1 MWKQV
6 GRAAAV
12 SLIATINYRLA
23 NSNKE
28 TLSMPRFLSMK
39 KCLLALA
46 VFGIVALANGSAQAD
61 PISVCTG
68 PGCST
73 TNVTGTIVA
82 GNGTVT
88 ITLNNNLTNAQVVS
102 VIQNISGV
110 YFQVSGYTLGAV
122 SLSGSS
128 STQSTNVDGSGNATL
143 AGAVN
148 PTGWGA
154 GHNGSLISVCVVCAG
169 SFNVGPTSGPE
180 QTIIGGTGSGA
191 YANANGSIAGNGP
204 HNPFLVGTT
213 TFTLVVPGVTVN
225 STFSNVV
232 IQFGTTATPP
242 QPQEQQTPEPASM
255 LLLGSGLAGLAA
267 GLRRKFGKR

>member
-1 MWKQV
+1 MP
-6 GRAAAV
+6 
-12 SLIATINYRLA
+12 SF
-23 NSNKE
+23 SN
-28 TLSMPRFLSMK
+28 LK
-39 KCLLALA
+39 KYCLALA
-46 VFGIVALANGSAQAD
+46 VFGLLGLAQGTAKAD

-73 TNVTGTIVA
+73 TNVSGTIVA

-122 SLSGSS
+122 SLSGSN
-128 STQSTNVDGSGNATL
+128 STQSTNIDGSGNAVL

-154 GHNGSLISVCVVCAG
+154 GHSGNLITVCVVCAFG
-169 SFNVGPTSGPE
+169 VSSSAGPD

-204 HNPFLVGTT
+204 HNPFLAGTV
-213 TFTLVVPGVTVN
+213 TFTVVVPGVTVN

-242 QPQEQQTPEPASM
+242 QTQEVPEPASM
-255 LLLGSGLAGLAA
+255 VLLGTGLIGAAA
-267 GLRRKFGKR
+267 GLRRRLGKK

>member
-1 MWKQV
+1 MP
-6 GRAAAV
+6 
-12 SLIATINYRLA
+12 SF
-23 NSNKE
+23 SN
-28 TLSMPRFLSMK
+28 LK
-39 KCLLALA
+39 KYCLALA
-46 VFGIVALANGSAQAD
+46 VFGLLGLAHGTAKAD

-73 TNVTGTIVA
+73 TNVSGTIVA

-128 STQSTNVDGSGNATL
+128 STQSTNIDGSGNAVL

-154 GHNGSLISVCVVCAG
+154 GHNGAVVTVCVVCAG
-169 SFNVGPTSGPE
+169 SFNVGPTAGPS
-180 QTIIGGTGSGA
+180 QTIIGGSGSGS
-191 YANANGSIAGNGP
+191 YANANGSIEGNGP
-204 HNPFLVGTT
+204 HNPFLVGTV
-213 TFTLVVPGVTVN
+213 TFTLTVPGVTVN

-242 QPQEQQTPEPASM
+242 EVQGTP
-255 LLLGSGLAGLAA
+255 
-267 GLRRKFGKR
+267 

>member
-1 MWKQV
+1 
-6 GRAAAV
+6 
-12 SLIATINYRLA
+12 
-23 NSNKE
+23 
-28 TLSMPRFLSMK
+28 MPSFSYLK
-39 KCLLALA
+39 KSLLALA
-46 VFGIVALANGSAQAD
+46 IFGVVSLAHSTAQAD

-68 PGCST
+68 SGCST

-128 STQSTNVDGSGNATL
+128 STQSTNIDGSGNAVL

-154 GHNGSLISVCVVCAG
+154 GHDGALISVCVVCAG
-169 SFNVGPTSGPE
+169 SFNVGPTAGPS

-191 YANANGSIAGNGP
+191 YANANGSIDGNGP
-204 HNPFLVGTT
+204 HNPFLVGTV

-242 QPQEQQTPEPASM
+242 TVQDVPEPASM
-255 LLLGSGLAGLAA
+255 LLLGTGLIGAVAGV
-267 GLRRKFGKR
+267 RRRYRKREL

>member
-1 MWKQV
+1 
-6 GRAAAV
+6 
-12 SLIATINYRLA
+12 
-23 NSNKE
+23 
-28 TLSMPRFLSMK
+28 MPRFSNLKTSF
-39 KCLLALA
+39 LALA
-46 VFGIVALANGSAQAD
+46 VFGVLALAQGTAKAD

-68 PGCST
+68 AGCST

-110 YFQVSGYTLGAV
+110 YFQVSGYNGGAV
-122 SLSGSS
+122 SLSSS
-128 STQSTNVDGSGNATL
+128 SSAQSTNIDGSGNAVL

-154 GHNGSLISVCVVCAG
+154 GHSGNVITVCVICAFG
-169 SFNVGPTSGPE
+169 INAPAGPD
-180 QTIIGGTGSGA
+180 QTIIGGTGTGS
-191 YANANGSIAGNGP
+191 YPNANGSIAGNGP

-242 QPQEQQTPEPASM
+242 QVQQVPEPASM
-255 LLLGSGLAGLAA
+255 LLLGTGLVGVAA
-267 GLRRKFGKR
+267 GFRRRYAKKS

>member
-1 MWKQV
+1 MP
-6 GRAAAV
+6 
-12 SLIATINYRLA
+12 SF
-23 NSNKE
+23 SN
-28 TLSMPRFLSMK
+28 LK
-39 KCLLALA
+39 KYCLALA
-46 VFGIVALANGSAQAD
+46 VFGLLGLAHGTAKAD

-73 TNVTGTIVA
+73 TNVSGTIVA

-122 SLSGSS
+122 SLSGSN
-128 STQSTNVDGSGNATL
+128 STQSTNIDGSGNAVL

-154 GHNGSLISVCVVCAG
+154 GHSGNLITVCVVCAFG
-169 SFNVGPTSGPE
+169 VSSSAGPD

-204 HNPFLVGTT
+204 HNPFLAGTV
-213 TFTLVVPGVTVN
+213 TFTVVVPGVTVN

-242 QPQEQQTPEPASM
+242 QTQEVPEPASM
-255 LLLGSGLAGLAA
+255 VLLGTGLIGAAA
-267 GLRRKFGKR
+267 GLRRRLGKK

>member
-1 MWKQV
+1 
-6 GRAAAV
+6 
-12 SLIATINYRLA
+12 
-23 NSNKE
+23 
-28 TLSMPRFLSMK
+28 MPRFSNLK
-39 KCLLALA
+39 KSLLALA
-46 VFGIVALANGSAQAD
+46 IFGIVSLSHGTAQAT

-73 TNVTGTIVA
+73 TNVTGSIVA

-122 SLSGSS
+122 SLSSS
-128 STQSTNVDGSGNATL
+128 NSTQSTNIDNSGNAVL

-154 GHNGSLISVCVVCAG
+154 GHNGALITVCVVCANG
-169 SFNVGPTSGPE
+169 FGVGATAGPE

-191 YANANGSIAGNGP
+191 YANANGSIAGNDP

-213 TFTLVVPGVTVN
+213 TFTLIVPGVTAN

-242 QPQEQQTPEPASM
+242 EQQQVPEPASM
-255 LLLGSGLAGLAA
+255 LLLGTGLIAAA
-267 GLRRKFGKR
+267 GYRRRLRRK